1 MSTKLQKLLSLQTK
15 VSSFFSLSQWNTW
28 GFPGCWSGFS
38 SSQMVENTV
47 FGRKWMIENKS
58 LLVLNNCSFFRGLIL
73 AVPQVIGYS
82 SRMLPCCAV
91 LCSVGWGGVGYDEMD
106 WSGFSHPGAL
116 DAVCPSVPSDDSCFL
131 LLTAVRGQPV
141 MSSYMSRGKLS
152 HCLSELSFILPCFDP
167 LMRHC

>member
-1 MSTKLQKLLSLQTK
+1 
-15 VSSFFSLSQWNTW
+15 
-28 GFPGCWSGFS
+28 
-38 SSQMVENTV
+38 
-47 FGRKWMIENKS
+47 MIENKS
-58 LLVLNNCSFFRGLIL
+58 LLVLNNCSFFRGLNL

-82 SRMLPCCAV
+82 LRMLPCCA
-91 LCSVGWGGVGYDEMD
+91 VGWGGVGYDEMG

-131 LLTAVRGQPV
+131 LLTAVRGQLV

-152 HCLSELSFILPCFDP
+152 HCLSELSFILPCFST